1 MTTST
6 RIAELKA
13 SIQNSKELLQQLRSL
28 KESGSTQIESCDG
41 TYVVD
46 IDDAIYDYEYDL
58 GEEEYELS
66 RLLEEE

>member
-13 SIQNSKELLQQLRSL
+13 SIQNSKEMLEQLRSL